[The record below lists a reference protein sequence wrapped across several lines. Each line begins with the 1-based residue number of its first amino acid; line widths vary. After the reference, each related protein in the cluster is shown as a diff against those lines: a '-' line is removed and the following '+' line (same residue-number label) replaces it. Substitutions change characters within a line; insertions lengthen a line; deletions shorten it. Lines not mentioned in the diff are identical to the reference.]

1 MRRIFGEMGRTLSY
15 LSLAKSYLT
24 MAVIPSQY
32 THPCKTARAIFVQ
45 PHGPKRRSREA
56 VRAGSRGEWGAVP
69 NSFL

>member
-1 MRRIFGEMGRTLSY
+1 MRRIFGEMGRTL
-15 LSLAKSYLT
+15 SYLT

-56 VRAGSRGEWGAVP
+56 LRAGSRGEWRAAP